1 MFTSLELDV
10 TRTKFHDVFEES
22 SIISILPERGVK
34 REISV
39 NAEDS
44 DRPAK
49 QNRIPPPSPEPT
61 RGVKREI
68 SVNAEDSDRPEKQ
81 NRIPSPLPEPTRGI
95 KRDISVN
102 AEDSDRPEKQNRIP
116 SPSISSEPETTGVKR
131 ELSVNA
137 EDSDRPE
144 KQNRI
149 PSISPPIKP
158 ESGSFVP
165 SDVEKLKSKMER
177 VPGDREKRGL
187 TFDEMKHV
195 ELSGN
200 QSNSDLRLRSPFVSF
215 TSEVKNTATR
225 IVDRKSETSAL
236 LSPGFNF
243 SFDISTTKLFDQ
255 EEIFISNE
263 RKLETGRE
271 TRGNANRRNKPRLG
285 ITEVKSIENWNKF
298 TREGRPAVL
307 KIELN
312 KTSLL
317 QQFKNLSDD
326 EIISEEF
333 EFIWDN
339 SDFARLA
346 FILVEVYG
354 LSVELDGKMVQLF
367 EPRRDL
373 SSSLVKN

>member
-1 MFTSLELDV
+1 
-10 TRTKFHDVFEES
+10 
-22 SIISILPERGVK
+22 
-34 REISV
+34 
-39 NAEDS
+39 
-44 DRPAK
+44 
-49 QNRIPPPSPEPT
+49 
-61 RGVKREI
+61 
-68 SVNAEDSDRPEKQ
+68 
-81 NRIPSPLPEPTRGI
+81 
-95 KRDISVN
+95 
-102 AEDSDRPEKQNRIP
+102 
-116 SPSISSEPETTGVKR
+116 
-131 ELSVNA
+131 
-137 EDSDRPE
+137 
-144 KQNRI
+144 
-149 PSISPPIKP
+149 
-158 ESGSFVP
+158 
-165 SDVEKLKSKMER
+165 MER

-195 ELSGN
+195 ELSGS

-243 SFDISTTKLFDQ
+243 SFDVSTTKLFDQ

-373 SSSLVKN
+373 SSFLVKK